1 MIADEIFNL
10 TIDRDLFESRGTQM
24 LEGLLYVRKNDYT
37 FVDDEKIIVELQ
49 DIRINGVDIQGDAI
63 SLDTRYLNVGFLSE
77 SEKRIKEH
85 HKWGDTETTY
95 NILSIDTSAKINEV
109 KTISFKQEIGT
120 SKKWM
125 EVYIYIKDSY
135 SKIKEEIKEI
145 RG

>member
-1 MIADEIFNL
+1 MIADEEFNL
-10 TIDRDLFESRGTQM
+10 TIDRNLFEARGMQM

-37 FVDDEKIIVELQ
+37 FVDDEKIIVNLQ

-63 SLDTRYLNVGFLSE
+63 SLATRYLNVGYLSE
-77 SEKRIKEH
+77 SKKQVKEH
-85 HKWGDTETTY
+85 YTWGDREVTY
-95 NILSIDTSAKINEV
+95 NILNINTSAKIHEV

-125 EVYIYIKDSY
+125 GVYIYIKDSY